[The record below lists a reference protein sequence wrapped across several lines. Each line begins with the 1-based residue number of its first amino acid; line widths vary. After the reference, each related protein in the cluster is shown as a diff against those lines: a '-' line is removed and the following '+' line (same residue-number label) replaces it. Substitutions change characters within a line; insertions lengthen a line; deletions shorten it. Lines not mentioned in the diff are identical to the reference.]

1 VSAASID
8 TGSAAAPR
16 LPAWMTP
23 ARVVMAVY
31 FAEAVTMGTWFPRIP
46 DVQAALGLGPAQLAI
61 ALLGSST
68 GGFVSSMFAPRL
80 IERITPRRAI
90 MLGFLLYCLALELPG
105 WAWGTWSLLA
115 ALFIMG
121 TTYVLIDLSMNVEA
135 ARIQTAIGRRIMSKC
150 HGFWSLGSICGLL
163 VGAAFAGL
171 HTDMRWQ
178 ALIVGIVAVPV
189 GGLLG
194 KALPVIAGVPRRASR
209 GFPLT
214 LPTPALATL
223 CIFAFGVLLAELT
236 TRNWGAVYLRDVL
249 GASPALGGI
258 GLAEFSLF
266 MAIGRLSGDRLTERF
281 GPVRLGRGAAAFAV
295 AGVGLLLIAH
305 GPLLAA
311 AALAAL
317 GLGVS
322 VGYPLTVTAAA
333 ARGDRSPA
341 RNVASLSA
349 VSYVASVV
357 GPPLVGFV
365 AQSAGLRWGLATI
378 LPLMVLSALFAGSL
392 TRKPLAEDTASR

>member
-1 VSAASID
+1 MSIAAID
-8 TGSAAAPR
+8 TATPR
-16 LPAWMTP
+16 LPTWVTP
-23 ARVVMAVY
+23 ARLVMAVY

-68 GGFVSSMFAPRL
+68 GGFIASMFAPRL
-80 IERITPRRAI
+80 IERITPRRAM

-105 WAWGTWSLLA
+105 WAWDTWSLLA

-121 TTYVLIDLSMNVEA
+121 LTYVLIDLSMNVEA
-135 ARIQTAIGRRIMSKC
+135 ARIQQSTGRRIMSKC

-163 VGAAFAGL
+163 VGAMFAGL
-171 HTDMRWQ
+171 HTDLRWQ
-178 ALIVGIVAVPV
+178 AVIVGVVAVPV
-189 GGLLG
+189 GALLG
-194 KALPVIAGVPRRASR
+194 KALPVIAPAVRAKVR
-209 GFPLT
+209 EFPVT

-236 TRNWGAVYLRDVL
+236 TRNWGAVYLREAL

-281 GPVRLGRGAAAFAV
+281 GPVVLGRGAAALAV
-295 AGVGLLLIAH
+295 VGVGLLLVAH
-305 GPLLAA
+305 GPIVAA
-311 AALAAL
+311 VALAAL

-333 ARGDRSPA
+333 SRGDRTPA

-378 LPLMVLSALFAGSL
+378 LPLMMLSALFAGSL
-392 TRKPLAEDTASR
+392 RRRPLAESAAPR

>member
-1 VSAASID
+1 MSVAAVD
-8 TGSAAAPR
+8 TATPR
-16 LPAWMTP
+16 LPTWITS
-23 ARVVMAVY
+23 ARLVMAVY

-68 GGFVSSMFAPRL
+68 GGFIASMFAPRL
-80 IERITPRRAI
+80 IERITPRRAM

-105 WAWGTWSLLA
+105 WAWDTWSLLA

-135 ARIQTAIGRRIMSKC
+135 ARIQQATGRRIMSKC

-163 VGAAFAGL
+163 VGAMFAGL
-171 HTDMRWQ
+171 HTDLRWQ
-178 ALIVGIVAVPV
+178 AVVVGVVAVPV
-189 GGLLG
+189 GALLG
-194 KALPVIAGVPRRASR
+194 KALPVVAPAVRAKVR
-209 GFPLT
+209 EFPVT

-236 TRNWGAVYLRDVL
+236 TRNWGAVYLREAL

-281 GPVRLGRGAAAFAV
+281 GPVVLGRGAAALAV
-295 AGVGLLLIAH
+295 VGVGLLLVAH
-305 GPLLAA
+305 GAIVAA
-311 AALAAL
+311 VALAAL

-333 ARGDRSPA
+333 SRGDRTPA

-378 LPLMVLSALFAGSL
+378 LPLMILSALFAGSL
-392 TRKPLAEDTASR
+392 RRRPLAESAAPR